1 MEERLFSYFMALVI
15 KTLSEETLRE
25 LADRV
30 IDFVEEKVVAS
41 EAKWDNAV
49 ILPLCDVVRRAFN
62 VED

>member
-1 MEERLFSYFMALVI
+1 MKERLFSYFMALLI

-25 LADRV
+25 LADKV
-30 IDFVEEKVVAS
+30 IDFVEEKVVET
-41 EAKWDNAV
+41 EAKWDNAI

>member
-1 MEERLFSYFMALVI
+1 MKERLFSYFVALLI

-25 LADRV
+25 LADKV
-30 IDFVEEKVVAS
+30 IDFVEEKVAAS
-41 EAKWDNAV
+41 EAKWDDTI

>member
-1 MEERLFSYFMALVI
+1 MKERLFSYFMALVI

-30 IDFVEEKVVAS
+30 IDFVEDKAVAS

>member
-1 MEERLFSYFMALVI
+1 MKERLFSYFMALVI

-49 ILPLCDVVRRAFN
+49 IFRLCDVVRRAFN